1 MDNKQELFILQTSFL
16 TTLLLIQINN
26 QGKDFFNMDIFN
38 GIKFTDDKS
47 SDRVL
52 HEYMK
57 RFGTIN
63 QGSLIMILYCLF
75 VMPKETF
82 FCKYKNE
89 FKELNKFID
98 TRVEIKLNNYKK
110 DSNGVD
116 YVRHI
121 RNAISHVSVRY
132 TINGEEIIISDEN
145 TYTGERCEFSIS
157 KDKLSDIIDYTMKK
171 IFMKNLWN

>member
-1 MDNKQELFILQTSFL
+1 MDDKQELFILQTSFL

-38 GIKFTDDKS
+38 GIEFTNDKL
-47 SDRVL
+47 SDRKL

-57 RFGTIN
+57 EIGTIN

-89 FKELNKFID
+89 FEKLNSFID
-98 TRVEIKLNNYKK
+98 KGVESKLSNYKE
-110 DSNGVD
+110 DSKRVD

-132 TINGEEIIISDEN
+132 TIDGEKIIISDEN
-145 TYTGERCEFSIS
+145 TYTDERCEFSIS
-157 KDKLSDIIDYTMKK
+157 KDKLSDIMDYTMKN